1 MTLTPQRHSTA
12 SADMTIRFATAHVS
26 HTGASTP
33 AMMINDKPSSKR
45 SVILLMNDEHRAV
58 RMFEHVVR
66 HGAEAEAAREGPVAP
81 TQNHQVNPLL

>member
-1 MTLTPQRHSTA
+1 
-12 SADMTIRFATAHVS
+12 
-26 HTGASTP
+26 
-33 AMMINDKPSSKR
+33 MMINDKPSSKR